1 MAPPRG
7 RSALA
12 QPTDL
17 PDVEPLEPPS
27 RPTGLLAFRQP
38 ETDLQ
43 ETPSPLDPA
52 DDSPS
57 DVDPSGSWSEKSDA
71 PPTSSPTSS
80 GSGEPP
86 QKIKDLIVE
95 GGRALVLMAG
105 AFAHQSLARSETA
118 RAAEMWTTD
127 DDDAEA
133 IGDPLAGM
141 ANRRLGA
148 IANASSPDAEDIIGA
163 VVGIVTYGIKQ
174 YRKWQTARRLRQT
187 ALAQGVAEPL
197 SSTPVGDRPAPDVE
211 PVSGALN
218 GSQL

>member
-17 PDVEPLEPPS
+17 PDVEPLPAPP
-27 RPTGLLAFRQP
+27 RPTGSLTFRQP
-38 ETDLQ
+38 ATDLQ
-43 ETPSPLDPA
+43 EPPSPPDPA

-57 DVDPSGSWSEKSDA
+57 DVEPSESWPEKSDA
-71 PPTSSPTSS
+71 PQTSSPTSS

-105 AFAHQSLARSETA
+105 AAAHQSLARSETA
-118 RAAEMWTTD
+118 RAVEMWATD

-148 IANASSPDAEDIIGA
+148 IANASSPDAEDLIGA

-174 YRKWQTARRLRQT
+174 YRKWMAGREMRR
-187 ALAQGVAEPL
+187 AAAAQGLAEPR
-197 SSTPVGDRPAPDVE
+197 SAEPVGDGPGTGAAP
-211 PVSGALN
+211 
-218 GSQL
+218 GSAAENA